1 MILTEARIRAFAP
14 SAMPGIVTA
23 LAAPG
28 ALSAAGITLPLRL
41 HHFMAEIAVESG
53 GLSKLEEN
61 LNYSAKRLTQ
71 VWPKRFPTIAA
82 ATPFARNPEAL
93 ANKVYGGR
101 LGNTQPGDGWRY
113 RGSGLMQTT
122 GRENF
127 RAVGHEDDPETLR
140 HPVGVLASALKF
152 WSDHG
157 CNAIADRDNLLKLRI
172 TINGGTNGLDDAKV
186 WLAKAKRIFI

>member
-14 SAMPGIVTA
+14 SAAPGVVA
-23 LAAPG
+23 VLAAPG
-28 ALSAAGITLPLRL
+28 ALDRAVITTPLRV
-41 HHFMAEIAVESG
+41 HHFMAQIAVESG

-82 ATPFARNPEAL
+82 ATPFARNPEKL

-122 GRENF
+122 GRGNF
-127 RAVGHEDDPETLR
+127 RAAGHEDDPETLR
-140 HPVGVLASALKF
+140 QPAGALASALKF
-152 WSDHG
+152 WTDHN
-157 CNAIADRDNLLKLRI
+157 CNAFADRNDIVGLRKV
-172 TINGGTNGLDDAKV
+172 INGGDNGLDDARI
-186 WLAKAKRIFI
+186 WLAKAKRVFV